1 MQSFC
6 CAHPGLAGTVA
17 IVHSVTMGND
27 DQPAKALPDFLT
39 VEEAAQ
45 VLRIGRTAAYE
56 QTRRYE
62 ETDGEAG
69 IPVIRVG
76 RLMRVPRVALEGW
89 LGGPLTTSE
98 SRRPEESPA
107 SPPRKSRRRREPK
120 YPQQGLPLDD

>member
-1 MQSFC
+1 
-6 CAHPGLAGTVA
+6 
-17 IVHSVTMGND
+17 MGND

-76 RLMRVPRVALEGW
+76 RLMRVPRLALERW
-89 LGGPLTTSE
+89 LGGPLTTPE
-98 SRRPEESPA
+98 SKRQEESPA
-107 SPPRKSRRRREPK
+107 SSPRKSRRRREPK